1 MKLILCLTVLA
12 GLQLAA
18 LAQNVSDCTDIAASL
33 DTTPIDPITGEYHK
47 ELFVWWL
54 LLNFRQECL
63 QI

>member
-33 DTTPIDPITGEYHK
+33 DTTPIDPITGEYK
-47 ELFVWWL
+47 KANL
-54 LLNFRQECL
+54 
-63 QI
+63 